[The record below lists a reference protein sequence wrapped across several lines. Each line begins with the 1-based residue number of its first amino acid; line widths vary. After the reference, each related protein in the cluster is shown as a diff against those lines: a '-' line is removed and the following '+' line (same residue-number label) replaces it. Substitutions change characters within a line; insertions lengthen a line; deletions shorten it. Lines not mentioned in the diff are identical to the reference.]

1 MTTVRDGDFV
11 LLYLNEKKRWLVR
24 VKEGMEFHTHRGIVK
39 LGEIIGKPFGSYI
52 RSSLDFEFHVLPP
65 TIGDHIVNIRRPT
78 QILYDKDIALVLFR
92 LGLRSGS
99 LVVEAGTG
107 SGAMTAA
114 LANAV
119 RPEGHV
125 YSYEIRREFVE
136 IATKNLTKMGLETYV
151 TIRNNDAK
159 LGFDEENV
167 DAAFID
173 LEDPWEV
180 IDPVH
185 RVLKAGHLLASFSP
199 TLNQVEKVVEKMR
212 EGYVD
217 IDTVECLVRS
227 IRVEKGKTR
236 PRTLM
241 IGHTGYLTFARKV
254 LGRNTQAAR
263 ESSS

>member
-1 MTTVRDGDFV
+1 MTVVGEGDFV
-11 LLYLNEKKRWLVR
+11 VLYLNERKKWLVR
-24 VKEGMEFHTHRGIVK
+24 AREGTEFHTHKGIVK
-39 LGEIIGKPFGSYI
+39 LGEIVGKPFGSCI
-52 RSSLDFEFHVLPP
+52 TSALGFQFHVLPP
-65 TIGDHIVNIRRPT
+65 TIRDHIVNMRRPT

-92 LGLRSGS
+92 LGLRSGCV
-99 LVVEAGTG
+99 VVEAGTG

-125 YSYEIRREFVE
+125 YSYEIRREFGE
-136 IATKNLTKMGLETYV
+136 IATRNVAKMGLEQYV
-151 TIRNNDAK
+151 TVKNIDAK
-159 LGFDEENV
+159 LGFEEKNV
-167 DAAFID
+167 DAAFVD

-185 RVLKAGHLLASFSP
+185 GALKAGYPMASFSP
-199 TLNQVEKVVEKMR
+199 TINQVEKVVEAMKDR
-212 EGYVD
+212 FVD
-217 IDTVECLVRS
+217 VDTVECFVRS

-254 LGRNTQAAR
+254 LERNQ
-263 ESSS
+263 

>member
-1 MTTVRDGDFV
+1 V
-11 LLYLNEKKRWLVR
+11 LLYLNERKRWLVR
-24 VKEGMEFHTHRGIVK
+24 AREGMEFHTHRGIVK
-39 LGEIIGKPFGSYI
+39 LGETIGKPFGSHI
-52 RSSLDFEFHVLPP
+52 RSSLDSEFHVLPP
-65 TIGDHIVNIRRPT
+65 TIGDHIVNIQRPT

-92 LGLRSGS
+92 LGLQSGS
-99 LVVEAGTG
+99 VVVEAGTG

-119 RPEGHV
+119 RPGGHV

-136 IATKNLTKMGLETYV
+136 IAIKNLTKMGMEPYV
-151 TIRNNDAK
+151 TIKNVDAK
-159 LGFDEENV
+159 LGFDEQNV
-167 DAAFID
+167 DAVFID
-173 LEDPWEV
+173 LEDPWGV
-180 IDPVH
+180 IDPAH
-185 RVLKAGHLLASFSP
+185 RVLRGGHPVASFSP

-217 IDTVECLVRS
+217 IDTVECFVRS

-254 LGRNTQAAR
+254 LGRNTQTVR
-263 ESSS
+263 EFPS

>member
-1 MTTVRDGDFV
+1 MTTVREGDFV
-11 LLYLNEKKRWLVR
+11 LLYLNEKRRWLVR
-24 VKEGMEFHTHRGIVK
+24 AKEGMEFHTHKGIVK
-39 LGEIIGKPFGSYI
+39 LGEIIGKPFGSSI
-52 RSSLDFEFHVLPP
+52 RSSLDFQFHVLPP

-99 LVVEAGTG
+99 FVVEAGTG

-114 LANAV
+114 LASAV

-151 TIRNNDAK
+151 TIKNNDAK

-185 RVLKAGHLLASFSP
+185 RVLKAGHPVASFSP
-199 TLNQVEKVVEKMR
+199 TLNQVEKVVEKMKDS
-212 EGYVD
+212 YVD

-236 PRTLM
+236 PKTLM

-254 LGRNTQAAR
+254 LGRNTQAVGELSR
-263 ESSS
+263 